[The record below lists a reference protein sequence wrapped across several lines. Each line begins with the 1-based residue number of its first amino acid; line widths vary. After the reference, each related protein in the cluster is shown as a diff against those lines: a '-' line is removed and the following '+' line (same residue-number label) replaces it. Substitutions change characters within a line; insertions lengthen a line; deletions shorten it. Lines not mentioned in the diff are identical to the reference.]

1 MNRSPDPFE
10 EDRLMTNTS
19 RKERRRQQRKESR
32 SGRLKQADHW
42 TKSRKSGK
50 FFSYAG
56 GVVVLLAA
64 AFGIF
69 TWASRGQPGE
79 FHPSQ
84 GNRHVPM
91 GSAEMF
97 PYNTD
102 PPTSGSHYDPRPR
115 WGIHKSALLKGL
127 QAHGLEDGGVIIN
140 YRCRDCPELVRK
152 IEAIVLRYPEY
163 VIVAP
168 YFDMKPLV
176 ALTAWQRIDRLEEF
190 DEERIV
196 RFIEAYKGIDHHA
209 R

>member
-1 MNRSPDPFE
+1 
-10 EDRLMTNTS
+10 MTNPS
-19 RKERRRQQRKESR
+19 RKDRRRQQRKESR
-32 SGRLKQADHW
+32 LGRLKQAGHRA
-42 TKSRKSGK
+42 KSRKIRK

-56 GVVVLLAA
+56 VGAVLLVA

-69 TWASRGQPGE
+69 TWVSRGQPGE

-91 GSAEMF
+91 GAAERF

-102 PPTSGSHYDPRPR
+102 PPTSGNHYDPRPR
-115 WGIHKSALLKGL
+115 WGIHKSPLLKGMHV
-127 QAHGLEDGGVIIN
+127 HGLEDGGVIIN
-140 YRCRDCPELVRK
+140 YRCRDCPDLVRK

-168 YFDMKPLV
+168 YFKMKPLI

-196 RFIEAYKGIDHHA
+196 RFIETYKGIDHHV